1 MKKMSPSRPIDYRLG
16 TFYAIA
22 TAILMAVQAPLSTLA
37 ARTLSPLDFMAFT
50 QFALLFSIPFLIMR
64 ADSRRDFIAI
74 VLGVRN
80 WPKLA
85 MIFLVGVTGLGLYD
99 VGLSSAHPMITAA
112 VLNLTPF
119 WAALIAFIVSRRKIS
134 IPPLAFFG
142 CFLLAFCG
150 AMVIAWSQIEVDS
163 KVLAR
168 DVMDSFVHSRWFY
181 ALPAPAFFALSGT
194 LVFKWFS
201 DFDEPAA
208 IAANFVVSSLV
219 LIPVAVVASDF
230 GGQTHLSEPS
240 AVAIL
245 LLLLGTLAASG
256 AGRVFYQMA
265 LTATEND
272 NGYVTMFFL
281 LMPPLSALITLPLSR
296 WIPGLQFNFQPM
308 FFVGAALV
316 TGPLALLSLTSWRK
330 SQHSVSLFGSTLE
343 DDDIGPACAECP
355 GQTCLG
361 DRPPKRRGAA

>member
-1 MKKMSPSRPIDYRLG
+1 MLKMTSTGGRTDYRQG
-16 TFYAIA
+16 TLYAIA
-22 TAILMAVQAPLSTLA
+22 TAVLMAVQAPLSTLA

-64 ADSRRDFIAI
+64 ADSRRDFMAI

-85 MIFLVGVTGLGLYD
+85 MIFLVGVTGLALYD
-99 VGLSSAHPMITAA
+99 VGLSSTHPIITAA

-119 WAALIAFIVSRRKIS
+119 WAALIAFVVSRRKIS
-134 IPPLAFFG
+134 IPPFAFFG
-142 CFLLAFCG
+142 CFLIAFCG
-150 AMVIAWSQIEVDS
+150 AMVIAWSQIDVDS

-168 DVMDSFVHSRWFY
+168 DVMYSFMHSRWVY

-201 DFDEPAA
+201 DVDEPAA

-219 LIPVAVVASDF
+219 LIPVAITASDF
-230 GGQTHLSEPS
+230 GRQTHLSEPS

-265 LTATEND
+265 LTATDND

-281 LMPPLSALITLPLSR
+281 LMPPLSALVTLPLSR
-296 WIPGLQFNFQPM
+296 WIPDLQFNFQPM

-316 TGPLALLSLTSWRK
+316 TAPLALLSLNSWRD
-330 SQHSVSLFGSTLE
+330 SQLRGSVFGAKIQE
-343 DDDIGPACAECP
+343 DDVAP
-355 GQTCLG
+355 GSVDAR
-361 DRPPKRRGAA
+361 DRQLSGR

>member
-1 MKKMSPSRPIDYRLG
+1 
-16 TFYAIA
+16 
-22 TAILMAVQAPLSTLA
+22 MAVQAPLCTLA
-37 ARTLSPLDFMAFT
+37 ARTLSPLDFMAVT

-64 ADSRRDFIAI
+64 ADSRRDFMAI
-74 VLGVRN
+74 MLGAKN

-85 MIFLVGVTGLGLYD
+85 MILLVGVTGLGLYD
-99 VGLSSAHPMITAA
+99 VGLSSAHPIITAA

-119 WAALIAFIVSRRKIS
+119 WAALIAFTVSRRKIS

-150 AMVIAWSQIEVDS
+150 AMVIAWSQADVDN

-168 DVMDSFVHSRWFY
+168 DVMQSFMHSRWIY

-208 IAANFVVSSLV
+208 IAANFAVSSLV
-219 LIPVAVVASDF
+219 LIPIAVVASDF
-230 GGQTHLSEPS
+230 GGQTDVSGPS
-240 AVAIL
+240 VVAIL

-281 LMPPLSALITLPLSR
+281 LIPPLSALITLPLSR
-296 WIPGLQFNFQPM
+296 WIPDLQFNFQPM

-316 TGPLALLSLTSWRK
+316 TVPLLLLSLTSWRD
-330 SQHSVSLFGSTLE
+330 SQTRSSMFVGTLRE
-343 DDDIGPACAECP
+343 DDVATDSAEARDRRFPSRRVPSAPAP
-355 GQTCLG
+355 L
-361 DRPPKRRGAA
+361 D